1 MFCLVNGDF
10 VVFAALCFQSMDLQ
24 IGAEM
29 KPELFGKPAVAGVRN
44 CASNEIIGGP
54 QCLNWI
60 VGVAFGSS
68 AQDEAKPLLKLM
80 HHLGWRM

>member
-10 VVFAALCFQSMDLQ
+10 VVFAALCFQSMDLH

-29 KPELFGKPAVAGVRN
+29 KPELFGKPAVAGVRR
-44 CASNEIIGGP
+44 CASNAVIGGP

-60 VGVAFGSS
+60 VGVAVGSS
-68 AQDEAKPLLKLM
+68 AQDEARHLLKLM